1 MFVNRPK
8 RLLALAAMMAAT
20 FPLVAQ
26 PASALQ
32 CKNNSESVSGAKKWT
47 NLGARA
53 NAPLEVAPTR
63 QIEIRPGLVDVGSSE
78 EQVLQLPSGSR
89 EVALHGNRAAMQALL
104 TAIEPLNN

>member
-8 RLLALAAMMAAT
+8 RLLALAAMMAAA

-32 CKNNSESVSGAKKWT
+32 CKNTSESVSGAKKWT

-53 NAPLEVAPTR
+53 NARWKWHRHVKSKY
-63 QIEIRPGLVDVGSSE
+63 GLVWSTWV
-78 EQVLQLPSGSR
+78 
-89 EVALHGNRAAMQALL
+89 RAKSKSYNCRRVRAKWRC
-104 TAIEPLNN
+104 TAIARPCRPF